1 MQIAA
6 WHVGG
11 LHRKMTE
18 ESRAAYYREQGRQIR
33 ALVSLVIHPEV
44 KAELEL
50 AEQFERLA
58 EMADHRME

>member
-1 MQIAA
+1 MA
-6 WHVGG
+6 
-11 LHRKMTE
+11 E

-44 KAELEL
+44 KAELLEL

-58 EMADHRME
+58 ELADHKADG